1 MRRVCVCVVGLS
13 AGRRPAHALSHR
25 MTCASWSVRLSNGC
39 VDTPDPAPPL
49 YGTTVRA
56 DRDQSVNGQDDRC
69 QKSRSPSPP
78 PGRRSDSLMTQ
89 EEERDHSWNS
99 VLACRNPVRR

>member
-1 MRRVCVCVVGLS
+1 
-13 AGRRPAHALSHR
+13 

-56 DRDQSVNGQDDRC
+56 DRDQSVNGQD
-69 QKSRSPSPP
+69 
-78 PGRRSDSLMTQ
+78 
-89 EEERDHSWNS
+89 E
-99 VLACRNPVRR
+99 

>member
-56 DRDQSVNGQDDRC
+56 DRDQSV
-69 QKSRSPSPP
+69 KSR
-78 PGRRSDSLMTQ
+78 
-89 EEERDHSWNS
+89 
-99 VLACRNPVRR
+99 